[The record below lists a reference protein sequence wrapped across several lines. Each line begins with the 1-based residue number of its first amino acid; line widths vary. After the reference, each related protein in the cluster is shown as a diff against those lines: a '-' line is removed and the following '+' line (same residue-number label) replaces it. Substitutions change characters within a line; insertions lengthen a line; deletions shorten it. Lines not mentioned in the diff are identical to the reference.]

1 MDYKQKRELGQVFTE
16 KQEVKAIIELL
27 SDTNYASRVMEP
39 GCGTGNF
46 LIEIY
51 EKKIESLKKM
61 PEVKLSL
68 KSNFIDEFEYKF
80 IISISSV
87 YGVDL
92 DGDVID
98 IARKR
103 CSEYLLNKFLKLT
116 KIKEIPEHINNAI
129 DFLMKNNL
137 IVGDLIN
144 SPEKI
149 KILEYNEVTGLKI
162 KIREFIYEDLI
173 FPEDEVFEKRDKLF
187 AHIPLPRVDY
197 DPIIYRELG
206 NING

>member
-68 KSNFIDEFEYKF
+68 KSNFIDEFEYRF

-92 DGDVID
+92 DGDVIG

-137 IVGDLIN
+137 IVGDMIN

>member
-1 MDYKQKRELGQVFTE
+1 MDYKLKRELGQVFTE

-51 EKKIESLKKM
+51 EKKLEILKKM

-68 KSNFIDEFEYKF
+68 KSNFIDEFEYRF

-98 IARKR
+98 IARKDVQ
-103 CSEYLLNKFLKLT
+103 SF
-116 KIKEIPEHINNAI
+116 
-129 DFLMKNNL
+129 
-137 IVGDLIN
+137 
-144 SPEKI
+144 
-149 KILEYNEVTGLKI
+149 
-162 KIREFIYEDLI
+162 
-173 FPEDEVFEKRDKLF
+173 
-187 AHIPLPRVDY
+187 
-197 DPIIYRELG
+197 
-206 NING
+206 